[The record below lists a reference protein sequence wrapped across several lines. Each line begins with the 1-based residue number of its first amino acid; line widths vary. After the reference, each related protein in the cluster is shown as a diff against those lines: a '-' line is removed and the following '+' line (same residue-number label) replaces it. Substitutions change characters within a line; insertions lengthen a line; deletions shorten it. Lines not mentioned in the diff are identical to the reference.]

1 MLEHYS
7 DEEIIKLLNIQ
18 LEVAPLVI
26 FDAPTNFM
34 SSEYRAKGF
43 GNERYL
49 PTSHWKKLVS
59 KNFKLK
65 KIYGFGFKE
74 IGLPKFTEI
83 FLKNNKISSLL
94 SRYCGINE
102 FWITR

>member
-65 KIYGFGFKE
+65 K
-74 IGLPKFTEI
+74 FTVLV
-83 FLKNNKISSLL
+83 LKK
-94 SRYCGINE
+94 
-102 FWITR
+102 